1 MMGTLKID
9 ASLKM
14 SRHIKFEIVDF
25 LRTTVQLFLYLRW
38 PLRVYLVTQILN
50 FEKKIIVCGMIK
62 LAIWII

>member
-25 LRTTVQLFLYLRW
+25 LRTTVQLFLYLR
-38 PLRVYLVTQILN
+38 
-50 FEKKIIVCGMIK
+50 
-62 LAIWII
+62 